1 MLIPGF
7 TVEELPVKLP
17 NVNNLRFAPDGSL
30 TALGYNGKVWQLRDT
45 DGDGLEDTATVWWD
59 KAPFTV
65 PVGMCWSTHGLFVS
79 SSGKVSLLRDTTG
92 DGVADTEEVVAS
104 GWPDKDVA
112 SGNVDATGVT
122 MDAEGNLYFGLL
134 TANYANAYRLKKV
147 KELTAADRALLTKL
161 GHPVPTDPEE
171 QVSLYDPDGMRGSVQ
186 KWNARTRQLETLAT
200 GVRVPYQFAFNRA
213 GDLFM
218 TDQEGETWMPN
229 GNPLDELNHI
239 VPGRH
244 YGFPPPHEKWL
255 PNLISEPPV
264 VGFGPQ
270 HQSTCGFVFNEPRAA
285 TNPLGRGSRRA
296 PSNSGSQGATGASPH
311 RGVALPAAP
320 AQGLFGPDWWAGD
333 AIVTGQSR
341 GKLWRVRLVKTE
353 HGYVGKEFL
362 IARLSMLTTDVAI
375 SPKGDLYVSCHSGLP
390 DWGTGPN
397 GEGRI
402 FRIRYTDREAPQPV
416 FAWGGLDGIAFLA
429 FDRKLDG
436 ALTNELVGLP
446 VSHGKFQ
453 SAADR
458 LETLKPPYQSVNSQ
472 DAQRR
477 SEVRVQ
483 SVDLRGDGRVLAL
496 VLDQPFTSE
505 ATYAL
510 SLPVRGS
517 TNPSVTSTVEL
528 DFKPQGVGIVNS
540 KASRASRLPSWLA
553 NARLLQ
559 KSAWLQQPGWGK
571 SSMPHPDRDL
581 ATGLMRP
588 LPAFVRW
595 SGNLDPEEGTS
606 RKISFRTGHL
616 PRASTIRISA
626 DYGFLFVGSSPG
638 LSLVLHGGELA
649 DVVRGA
655 VREEGR
661 FVCDVATDELD
672 PKLLYHI
679 EWKKG
684 ALPAFAIRYDGTAQ
698 FRPLPLDVASPAA
711 PALSD
716 TPALANSMLAAPIPG
731 DYETGRELFFSE
743 KLQCATCHRIRGAG
757 VGHGPD
763 LSNLTSRDAA
773 SVLRDITQPSATINP
788 DYVGYNVRLRNGDEH
803 TGFVR
808 HEGNDRLKVIAAT
821 GQETTVAPTAV
832 AEMRPA
838 GLSLMPEGLLDG
850 LNESQVN
857 DLLTFLLHEPPKRDK
872 TELTL
877 QLFNPS
883 TSSSDGKVEA
893 LKGLLHVVLVASK
906 QDHGPGQHDYPAWQ
920 QSWRPLLAR
929 AENVTVE
936 DAWLWPTDEQFA
948 GADALVFYYWNRA
961 WDDAKY
967 TQLDA
972 FQARGGGIVVLH
984 SATIENVAPEKLA
997 ERIGLAAQ
1005 PGTVKYRHMP
1015 FDLKFIDREH
1025 PIMAGLPEQLYFL
1038 DEPYW
1043 PMIGDRSRIHV
1054 LANARNVDGED
1065 RPMMWTF
1072 ERGRGRVFASIA
1084 GHYTWT
1090 LDDPV
1095 FRLIILRGLDWVTGR
1110 ERFASVLAR

>member
-45 DGDGLEDTATVWWD
+45 DGDGLEDNATVWWD

-92 DGVADTEEVVAS
+92 DGMADTEEVVAS
-104 GWPDKDVA
+104 GWTEKDVA

-122 MDAEGNLYFGLL
+122 MDTGGNLYFGLL

-147 KELTAADRALLTKL
+147 QELSATERDWLKSQGKDIPA
-161 GHPVPTDPEE
+161 DPEE
-171 QVSLYDPDGMRGSVQ
+171 VVSLYDLNGQRGSVQ
-186 KWNARTRQLETLAT
+186 KWNAQTRQLETIAT

-239 VPGRH
+239 VPGRN
-244 YGFPPPHEKWL
+244 YGFPPRHERWL
-255 PNLISEPPV
+255 PDLVSEPPV

-270 HQSTCGFVFNEPRAA
+270 HQSTCGFVFNEPRGAI
-285 TNPLGRGSRRA
+285 NLGGRGSRRA
-296 PSNSGSQGATGASPH
+296 ASNQSQGLAGASPY
-311 RGVALPAAP
+311 RGGALPAAP
-320 AQGLFGPDWWAGD
+320 AQGLFGPAWWEGD

-362 IARLSMLTTDVAI
+362 IARFPMLTTDVTI
-375 SPKGDLYVSCHSGLP
+375 SPQGDLYVSCHSGLP

-397 GEGRI
+397 GEGKI

-416 FAWGGLDGIAFLA
+416 LAWSSAKDQVSVA
-429 FDRKLDG
+429 FDRPLPD
-436 ALTNELVGLP
+436 ALTNATVAIEAGAN
-446 VSHGKFQ
+446 VSP
-453 SAADR
+453 ADK
-458 LETLKPPYQSVNSQ
+458 LEVLKPPYRAVMELEAQPRRQLTTGGVRMGDDPSVLVFAVESLNQPAPHALTIGLPPELARRYAIESFHLGFDLSGVEVTGAIDEHRLKLPGGNSVGVLLRGRLVWNSGLTAKGFRTIRPVTILSLDSQ
-472 DAQRR
+472 AARGLSRGSDYLK
-477 SEVRVQ
+477 SLHDEVFSSSFHELTFRTRYSSDGARKNLHLFSRERLFEAGTDGAMTVKRADDWMVLIETGGGEAPHDVSISRQ
-483 SVDLRGDGRVLAL
+483 WSVGPIGVAVSKSAGEDLRPAE
-496 VLDQPFTSE
+496 PSAF
-505 ATYAL
+505 
-510 SLPVRGS
+510 SLPWAVAVVS
-517 TNPSVTSTVEL
+517 
-528 DFKPQGVGIVNS
+528 
-540 KASRASRLPSWLA
+540 
-553 NARLLQ
+553 
-559 KSAWLQQPGWGK
+559 
-571 SSMPHPDRDL
+571 
-581 ATGLMRP
+581 
-588 LPAFVRW
+588 
-595 SGNLDPEEGTS
+595 EE
-606 RKISFRTGHL
+606 
-616 PRASTIRISA
+616 
-626 DYGFLFVGSSPG
+626 
-638 LSLVLHGGELA
+638 
-649 DVVRGA
+649 
-655 VREEGR
+655 
-661 FVCDVATDELD
+661 
-672 PKLLYHI
+672 
-679 EWKKG
+679 
-684 ALPAFAIRYDGTAQ
+684 
-698 FRPLPLDVASPAA
+698 PAA
-711 PALSD
+711 TRIELQAV
-716 TPALANSMLAAPIPG
+716 G

-788 DYVGYNVRLRNGDEH
+788 DYVGYNLRLRNGDEH

-808 HEGNDRLKVIAAT
+808 HEGNNRLKVIAAT

-857 DLLTFLLHEPPKRDK
+857 DLLTFLVHEPPKRDRA
-872 TELTL
+872 EAQRIIGALV
-877 QLFNPS
+877 
-883 TSSSDGKVEA
+883 SDPARSVASAGDAPDRRLA
-893 LKGLLHVVLVASK
+893 LRVVLVASK

-948 GADALVFYYWNRA
+948 GADALVFYYWNRT

-967 TQLDA
+967 AQLDA

-1054 LANARNVDGED
+1054 LANALNVDGED